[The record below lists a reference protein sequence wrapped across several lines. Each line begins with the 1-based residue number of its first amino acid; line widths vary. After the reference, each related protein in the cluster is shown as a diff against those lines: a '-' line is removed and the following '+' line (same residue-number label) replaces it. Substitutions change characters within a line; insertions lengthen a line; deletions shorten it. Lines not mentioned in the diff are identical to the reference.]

1 MGFTLTLHESSQK
14 PTLAILTVKDS
25 SRVFRGNLD
34 NFLDLIKTGERF
46 GLDVYVVTTKDF
58 SLSSSEMYGYRF
70 HEGTNKWSRELVP
83 SPQVVYN
90 RIPYRK
96 MEMRPEVQQT
106 IQACKRSTSL
116 HLFNPSFFNKWT
128 LFSWLNGAKE
138 SKPYMPD
145 TLQMNEESDLS
156 QLLQK
161 HAVLYLKPVKG
172 KAGKG
177 IMRIDRVATKTTNS
191 PYRLSRQEDK
201 KMVYSYHNTAH
212 DIWNE
217 WKKHNGGQD
226 YIVQQGI
233 ALTRFQDRAYDLRAL
248 IQKTAKGEWSVSGIG
263 ARVAGKASITTH
275 VPRGGS
281 IDEPKKLLTHAFG
294 AKEAR
299 NILKRVR
306 TAVITLATQIE
317 KSSGSP
323 LGEMSMD
330 IGVDTTGHIWF
341 FEANSKPMKFD
352 EPRIR
357 RKSLERIILYS
368 LHLINNRRRR

>member
-1 MGFTLTLHESSQK
+1 MGFTLHEKAPK
-14 PTLAILTVKDS
+14 PRLAILTVKDS

-58 SLSSSEMYGYRF
+58 SISNSEMYGYRF
-70 HEGTNKWSRELVP
+70 RPGDNKWSRELVP

-106 IQACKRSTSL
+106 IQACKRSTSI

-128 LFSWLNGAKE
+128 LFSWLNNAKE
-138 SKPYMPD
+138 SKPFMPD
-145 TLQMNEESDLS
+145 TLQMNEVSDLA

-161 HAVLYLKPVKG
+161 HPVLYLKPVKG
-172 KAGKG
+172 KAGMG
-177 IMRIDRVATKTTNS
+177 IMRIDRMSSKGSNGQ
-191 PYRLSRQEDK
+191 YRLSRLQDK
-201 KMVYSYHNTAH
+201 KMVYSYHNGSE
-212 DIWNE
+212 DIWQE
-217 WKKHNGGQD
+217 WEHHSGGQD

-233 ALTRFQDRAYDLRAL
+233 ALTRFKERAYDLRAL
-248 IQKTAKGEWSVSGIG
+248 VQKTARGEWSVSGIG

-281 IDEPKKLLTHAFG
+281 IDEPRKLLAYVFG
-294 AKEAR
+294 AKEAK

-306 TAVITLATQIE
+306 LAVITLATQIE
-317 KSSGSP
+317 KSSGNP

-330 IGVDTTGHIWF
+330 IGVDTSGHIWF

-357 RKSLERIILYS
+357 QKSLERIIQYS

>member
-1 MGFTLTLHESSQK
+1 MSLTLHEK
-14 PTLAILTVKDS
+14 GHRPTLAILTVKDS

-34 NFLDLIKTGERF
+34 NFLDLIATGERY

-58 SLSSSEMYGYRF
+58 SLSSSELYGYRY
-70 HEGTNKWSRELVP
+70 HHAAKKWSRELVP
-83 SPQVVYN
+83 APQVVYN

-106 IQACKRSTSL
+106 IQACKRSTSV

-128 LFSWLNGAKE
+128 LFSWLNNAKE

-145 TLQMNEESDLS
+145 TLQLTEASDITKLS
-156 QLLQK
+156 QK
-161 HAVLYLKPVKG
+161 HPVLYLKPVKG

-177 IMRIDRVATKTTNS
+177 IMRIDQVQPKTS
-191 PYRLSRQEDK
+191 SGQFRLSRQEDK
-201 KMVYSYHNTAH
+201 KMVYSYHNSM
-212 DIWNE
+212 DELWNE
-217 WKKHNGGQD
+217 WNRHRGSHD

-233 ALTRFQDRAYDLRAL
+233 ALTRYKDRAYDLRAL
-248 IQKTAKGEWSVSGIG
+248 IQKTSKGNWSVSGIG
-263 ARVAGKASITTH
+263 ARVAGKLSITTH

-281 IDEPKKLLTHAFG
+281 IDEPQKLLTHAFG
-294 AKEAR
+294 SKEAK
-299 NILKRVR
+299 NILQRVR
-306 TAVITLATQIE
+306 KAVVTLATQIE

-330 IGVDTTGHIWF
+330 IGVDTSGHIWF

-357 RKSLERIILYS
+357 RKSLDRIILYS

>member
-1 MGFTLTLHESSQK
+1 MGFTLHERAPK
-14 PTLAILTVKDS
+14 PALAILTVKDS

-34 NFLDLIKTGERF
+34 NFLDLIKTGERY

-58 SLSSSEMYGYRF
+58 SISSSEMYGYRF
-70 HEGTNKWSRELVP
+70 HPGANKWSRELVP

-96 MEMRPEVQQT
+96 MEMIPEVQQT
-106 IQACKRSTSL
+106 IQACKRSTSI

-128 LFSWLNGAKE
+128 LFSWLNSAKE

-145 TLQMNEESDLS
+145 TLQMNEVSDLS

-177 IMRIDRVATKTTNS
+177 IMRIDRVPAKNNAVQ
-191 PYRLSRQEDK
+191 YRLSRQDEK
-201 KMVYSYHNTAH
+201 KMVYSYHSST
-212 DIWNE
+212 DEIWKE
-217 WKKHNGGQD
+217 WDRLRGDQD
-226 YIVQQGI
+226 YIAQQGI
-233 ALTRFQDRAYDLRAL
+233 ALTRFNERAYDLRAL

-281 IDEPKKLLTHAFG
+281 IDEPQKLLTHVFG
-294 AKEAR
+294 AKEAK
-299 NILKRVR
+299 NIIKRVR
-306 TAVITLATQIE
+306 KAVITLATQIE
-317 KSSGSP
+317 KSSGNP

-330 IGVDTTGHIWF
+330 IGVDTAGHIWF

-357 RKSLERIILYS
+357 QKSLERIIQYS